1 MEDTTTSSQ
10 PAEQLIYAGFWRRFA
25 AYIVDGAILNIAL
38 MPFAFIFLKNSGLWN
53 FIEISRS
60 LPPGMEGLL
69 KEGDTYALLL
79 QNIFKEI
86 SYFVMWQGLFILLYY
101 AFWESSK
108 FQATPGKL
116 AARIKV
122 MSASGERISF
132 IRALGRNLCK
142 IISWIILF
150 IGYMMAGWT
159 EKKQALHDLITD
171 CVLVRTEAV
180 HPETPYAYAGF
191 WRRFVAWLLD
201 AVLIYIIVS
210 PINYIFLP
218 ASYKDLVSNILKSIR
233 EGTQMPIPPIND
245 IILISVIS
253 TISTLIHYFYFASW
267 ESSKHQATPGKLA
280 IGIKVV
286 DIHGQRL
293 SFWRA
298 SGRYA
303 NKILSGA
310 TLLIGYMMAGWTEK
324 GQALHDEINDCLV
337 IKQQ

>member
-1 MEDTTTSSQ
+1 
-10 PAEQLIYAGFWRRFA
+10 
-25 AYIVDGAILNIAL
+25 
-38 MPFAFIFLKNSGLWN
+38 NSGFWN
-53 FIEISRS
+53 FIVLLKSM
-60 LPPGMEGLL
+60 PPGMAGLL
-69 KEGDTYALLL
+69 KEGDATQYALLL
-79 QNIFKEI
+79 QNIFKEL
-86 SYFVMWQGLFILLYY
+86 SYFALWQGLFILLYY
-101 AFWESSK
+101 SFWESSK

-116 AARIKV
+116 AARIRV
-122 MSASGERISF
+122 MNASGDRISF
-132 IRALGRNLCK
+132 LRALGRNLCK
-142 IISWIILF
+142 IISGIILL

-180 HPETPYAYAGF
+180 HPATPYAYAGF
-191 WRRFVAWLLD
+191 WRRFVAWILD
-201 AVLIYIIVS
+201 AVLVYIIVS
-210 PINYIFLP
+210 PINFIFLP
-218 ASYKDLVSNILKSIR
+218 AWYKDIMTNIFKTMR
-233 EGTQMPIPPIND
+233 EGNQMPIPPIND
-245 IILISVIS
+245 IILVSVIS
-253 TISTLIHYFYFASW
+253 TVSTLIHYLYFASW

-303 NKILSGA
+303 NKIMSGI

-324 GQALHDEINDCLV
+324 KQALHDEIADCLV